1 MLQTTTVFIARTPHG
16 SLKRQTA
23 NILRPQ
29 ILRVIKKDV
38 TSTKSKLLLLTKKLC
53 CRAV

>member
-1 MLQTTTVFIARTPHG
+1 MRT
-16 SLKRQTA
+16 SYDFVKQQTA

-29 ILRVIKKDV
+29 ILRVVKKDV
-38 TSTKSKLLLLTKKLC
+38 TSTKRKLLLLTKMLC